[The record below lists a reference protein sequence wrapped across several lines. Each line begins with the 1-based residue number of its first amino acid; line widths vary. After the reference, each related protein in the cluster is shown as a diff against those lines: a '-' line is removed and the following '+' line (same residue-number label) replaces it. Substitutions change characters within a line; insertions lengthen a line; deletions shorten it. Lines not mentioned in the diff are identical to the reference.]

1 MRNHYSGYSLL
12 FRTIFMAYFR
22 NIPQISHL
30 LELFSREDSWLIC
43 INADPDA
50 MASALALKRIMSR
63 RVKEVTIAK
72 VNEITRPDNLAM
84 ERYCRIHME
93 DLTPELIKQHDRF
106 ALVDSQPSHHPDFAH
121 IPFSVI
127 IDHHP
132 LPEEP
137 TPYPDVPYWSI
148 NPHYGANAT
157 LLIEHLY
164 NLKIRPGKLL
174 ATALQYAIK
183 TDTKNFERHA
193 TDVDL
198 RAFQYVS
205 RFADKTILN
214 RIARSEF
221 HLDWLKYFATA
232 CNNTY
237 SLKNGLLSYIGEVEN
252 SELVVNIAD
261 FFTRVYEANWVAV
274 GAVHNDKVIVVFRSD
289 GVSKDVGKYAAEL
302 FGHLGSA
309 GGHKTMARAEFTID
323 HCGEQSPEIFLW
335 RYFSNK
341 PAPK

>member
-1 MRNHYSGYSLL
+1 
-12 FRTIFMAYFR
+12 MAYFR
-22 NIPQISHL
+22 TIPNIAKL
-30 LELFSREDSWLIC
+30 LEQFSRDDSWLIC

-63 RVKEVTIAK
+63 RVKDVAIAK
-72 VNEITRPDNLAM
+72 VNELTRPDNLAM
-84 ERYCRIHME
+84 VRYCRIHMQT
-93 DLTPELIKQHDRF
+93 LTPELVKKYDKF
-106 ALVDSQPSHHPDFAH
+106 ALVDSQPSHHPSFES

-132 LPEEP
+132 LPEKEDA
-137 TPYPDVPYWSI
+137 YAHVPYCSI
-148 NPHYGANAT
+148 VPSYGANVT
-157 LLIEHLY
+157 ILIEHLY

-198 RAFQYVS
+198 RAFQYVNS
-205 RFADKTILN
+205 MADKTILY

-232 CNNTY
+232 CTNVYT
-237 SLKNGLLSYIGEVEN
+237 LKNGIFSFIGEVEN
-252 SELVVNIAD
+252 SELVVNVAD

-274 GAVHNDKVIVVFRSD
+274 GAVYNDTVIVVFRSD
-289 GVSKDVGKYAAEL
+289 GISKDVGKYAAEL
-302 FGHLGSA
+302 FGSIGSA
-309 GGHKTMARAEFTID
+309 GGHKTMARAEFTVD
-323 HCGEQSPEIFLW
+323 HCGEQNPEIYIW
-335 RYFSNK
+335 RVFSHGRPNSSD
-341 PAPK
+341 

>member
-1 MRNHYSGYSLL
+1 
-12 FRTIFMAYFR
+12 MAYFR
-22 NIPQISHL
+22 SIPNIGKL
-30 LELFSREDSWLIC
+30 LELFSREETWLIC

-50 MASALALKRIMSR
+50 MASAQALKRIMSR
-63 RVKEVTIAK
+63 RVKDVHIAK
-72 VNEITRPDNLAM
+72 VNELTRPDNLAM
-84 ERYCRIHME
+84 ARYCRIHMKE
-93 DLTPELIKQHDRF
+93 LTPELVKKYDRF
-106 ALVDSQPSHHPDFAH
+106 AIVDSQPGHHPSFKD

-132 LPEEP
+132 LPEGEDN
-137 TPYPDVPYWSI
+137 PYADVPYFSNI
-148 NPHYGANAT
+148 STYGANAT
-157 LLIEHLY
+157 ILIEHLY
-164 NLKIRPGKLL
+164 NLNIRPGKLL

-205 RFADKTILN
+205 RFADKTILY

-232 CNNTY
+232 CTNIYT
-237 SLKNGLLSYIGEVEN
+237 LRNGIFSYIGEVEN

-274 GAVHNDKVIVVFRSD
+274 GAVYNDTVIVVFRSD
-289 GVSKDVGKYAAEL
+289 GISKDVGKHAADL
-302 FGHLGSA
+302 FGGIGSA
-309 GGHKTMARAEFTID
+309 GGHKTMARAEFSID

-335 RYFSNK
+335 RYFKDSRQSSSK
-341 PAPK
+341 